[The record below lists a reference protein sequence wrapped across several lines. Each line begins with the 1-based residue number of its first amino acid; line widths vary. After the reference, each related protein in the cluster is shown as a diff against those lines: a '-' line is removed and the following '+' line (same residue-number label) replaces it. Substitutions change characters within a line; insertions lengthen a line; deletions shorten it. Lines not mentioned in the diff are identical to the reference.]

1 MADDL
6 GNLIEFVLKNPLIV
20 IGVILIIVVLMR
32 MRKQP
37 AAPSAPVRR
46 APMIP
51 KVQRREDFGIFDNV
65 IKAAQNAG
73 NAVASTVKGAV
84 QGVAPCPKGT
94 CRGGLFGKCAAKNC
108 RWCAVGSKLNPQC
121 IKDNKMKACKGCFVR
136 GGKCDKQACAAACC
150 KKIVK
155 K

>member
-1 MADDL
+1 MADDI

-20 IGVILIIVVLMR
+20 IVVIIIIVVLMKA
-32 MRKQP
+32 RKEQ
-37 AAPSAPVRR
+37 
-46 APMIP
+46 
-51 KVQRREDFGIFDNV
+51 FGIFDNV

-73 NAVASTVKGAV
+73 SAVASTVKGAV

-155 K
+155 KK